1 MWPGCF
7 CVIHSDQHEI
17 QRVRFN
23 DGRVMWMSLHY
34 EAPESNPCTHSL
46 THGLELHYLRPSNSH
61 KRANERGDERK
72 RSEKSGTAAQQ
83 MQEND
88 TLGYFYIHI
97 SKRTQRCGE
106 PLHTQQYVIWALNEP
121 DRQIRTCW
129 LRSIFCLS
137 KPESR
142 VSMGFWI
149 QVIVSHWFDFRHM
162 ASL

>member
-1 MWPGCF
+1 
-7 CVIHSDQHEI
+7 
-17 QRVRFN
+17 
-23 DGRVMWMSLHY
+23 MWMSLHY

-106 PLHTQQYVIWALNEP
+106 PLHTQQYVNM
-121 DRQIRTCW
+121 TG
-129 LRSIFCLS
+129 RS
-137 KPESR
+137 
-142 VSMGFWI
+142 G
-149 QVIVSHWFDFRHM
+149 HAD
-162 ASL
+162 